1 LTRRQCCQ
9 SRTSAFAVVPEWVI
23 DAEISDGAF
32 RLYSLRQVILPV
44 TDATCRVDIEFMEMR
59 DEKVGSG

>member
-1 LTRRQCCQ
+1 M
-9 SRTSAFAVVPEWVI
+9 PEWVI